1 MERRRGVGGEGAWRP
16 CHREETRESGKE
28 RTPKRLWFIREN
40 PCSSVAKKHP
50 ASVLIRGSAQ
60 QLPGGLHPSP
70 PAPLPCQ
77 GRGVPCALSNAT
89 QKHKFLPSPPERGRG
104 VGGEGAWRPCHR
116 KETRESGK
124 ERTPKNLWFIRE
136 NPCSSV
142 AKKLP
147 ASVLIRGSAQQ
158 LSGGFTPPAASL
170 QIGDQPRQK
179 NTAATPPAARSRVA
193 FRSAKRAHS

>member
-1 MERRRGVGGEGAWRP
+1 MERRE
-16 CHREETRESGKE
+16 HQ
-28 RTPKRLWFIREN
+28 N
-40 PCSSVAKKHP
+40 PCGSSVKIRVHPWQKKHP
-50 ASVLIRGSAQ
+50 ASVFIRGSAQ

-158 LSGGFTPPAASL
+158 LSGGFTPPAAFL

>member
-1 MERRRGVGGEGAWRP
+1 MKIRVHPWR
-16 CHREETRESGKE
+16 KN
-28 RTPKRLWFIREN
+28 TP
-40 PCSSVAKKHP
+40 HP
-50 ASVLIRGSAQ
+50 WLIRGSAQ

-124 ERTPKNLWFIRE
+124 ERTPKPLRFIRE

-142 AKKLP
+142 AKKTP
-147 ASVLIRGSAQQ
+147 RIRGSSVAQHSNCQ
-158 LSGGFTPPAASL
+158 GILTPHPRPLSPSRGEGCHARFSL
-170 QIGDQPRQK
+170 QLKTQY
-179 NTAATPPAARSRVA
+179 PPLAPGTGERGRG
-193 FRSAKRAHS
+193 